1 MIAAIRSRRMK
12 HAAGQDDGAERRVGA
27 AVEEHVD
34 VHGRQSAVSRHAGA
48 MPDDAGMT
56 LRRRQ
61 HVFDAV
67 VDELDRPARLQGRE
81 RRVAGNHRRILL
93 LAAEAAAGFR
103 LHDAY
108 AVVGE
113 AEQHGQ
119 RAMDVVRALHRSVHR
134 DAPPVVGRHG
144 NDPVGLDVE
153 LLLRADPVLAFD
165 DLVGLGQAG
174 VEIALVDG
182 DRLETDAATP
192 TDRSSGFRRDTRCEH
207 RPPAADRDR
216 RAPGSGWARR
226 RDESSRSAR
235 HGWSSSMSATTLRPG
250 MSSKS
255 TIVKP
260 FVSNGNEMSA
270 IAPAGIVER
279 IVRAWSRSGN
289 DRSSMYREEPETL
302 SRPSLRGTLRP
313 TALSIQDY
321 RQNARLQDVT
331 RSLTAPGATGRTRQD
346 LPLLVTRLSARS
358 GGKALKS
365 SLQAV
370 SSDIVTRADSPLS
383 CPAHS
388 FQSAVVPLQRPHA
401 ARGSR

>member
-1 MIAAIRSRRMK
+1 MPRFVPASALRRLAKSVRFTASRSTSRALQSAPSVWPVAVVSPGRSAFRSRSRDRVEAELLGNALHVHFDRELRLRRAEPAERAVWRRVRHHHAAADPDVIAAIRSRRME
-12 HAAGQDDGAERRVGA
+12 HAAGQDDGAERRVGP

-48 MPDDAGMT
+48 MPDHAGMT

-61 HVFDAV
+61 HVFAAV

-174 VEIALVDG
+174 VEIAFVDG
-182 DRLETDAATP
+182 DRLETEQATP
-192 TDRSSGFRRDTRCEH
+192 TDRSWGRRRDTRCER

-226 RDESSRSAR
+226 RDGSR
-235 HGWSSSMSATTLRPG
+235 
-250 MSSKS
+250 
-255 TIVKP
+255 
-260 FVSNGNEMSA
+260 
-270 IAPAGIVER
+270 AP
-279 IVRAWSRSGN
+279 
-289 DRSSMYREEPETL
+289 
-302 SRPSLRGTLRP
+302 RGT
-313 TALSIQDY
+313 A
-321 RQNARLQDVT
+321 
-331 RSLTAPGATGRTRQD
+331 GRR
-346 LPLLVTRLSARS
+346 R
-358 GGKALKS
+358 
-365 SLQAV
+365 
-370 SSDIVTRADSPLS
+370 
-383 CPAHS
+383 
-388 FQSAVVPLQRPHA
+388 
-401 ARGSR
+401 